1 MSVKIDGLDDLR
13 DSIAE
18 LRTAVEYEKALKKG
32 CLIIERAAKQ
42 KAPKGNGDLRNS
54 INHKLDIEGD
64 ELVGV
69 IYTNLLYAPYV
80 EFGTGIEA
88 EDGGGRQDVPWSY
101 QDERGEWH
109 TTKGMPPSPF
119 LRPALA
125 EHKQEILKMLKES
138 KQ

>member
-1 MSVKIDGLDDLR
+1 MSIKISGVK
-13 DSIAE
+13 E
-18 LRTAVEYEKALKKG
+18 LEKALDELKSAKEYQRALQKG

-54 INHKLDIEGD
+54 IQHKIEAEGD

-88 EDGGGRQDVPWSY
+88 EDGGRQDVPWCY
-101 QDERGEWH
+101 EDEEGEWH
-109 TTKGMPPSPF
+109 TTKGMKPIPF
-119 LRPALA
+119 MRPALN
-125 EHKQEILKMLKES
+125 ENKKEVLKMLKES
-138 KQ
+138 K

>member
-1 MSVKIDGLDDLR
+1 MSIKIEGMDDLQE
-13 DSIAE
+13 SLKE
-18 LRTAVEYEKALKKG
+18 LKSCIEYEKALKKG

-54 INHKLDIEGD
+54 IKHKIEDNGD
-64 ELVGV
+64 DLVGV

-88 EDGGGRQDVPWSY
+88 EEGGRQDVPWCY
-101 QDERGEWH
+101 EDEKGEWH
-109 TTKGMPPSPF
+109 STKGMKATPF
-119 LRPALA
+119 MRPALN
-125 EHKQEILKMLKES
+125 ENKKEVLKMLKES